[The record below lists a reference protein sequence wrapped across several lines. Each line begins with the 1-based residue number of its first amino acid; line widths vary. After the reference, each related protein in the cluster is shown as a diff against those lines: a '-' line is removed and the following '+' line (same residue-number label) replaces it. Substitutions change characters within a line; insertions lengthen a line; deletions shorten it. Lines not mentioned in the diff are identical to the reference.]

1 MNIAFLIITY
11 GDNYLLECINSIR
24 KFYNYPIYIVDNNSE
39 GDTINKYT
47 NLDNNTFYVKNIQ
60 NNFELGAIWYGCKI
74 FPNVDKLIILHS

>member
-60 NNFELGAIWYGCKI
+60 NNWGL
-74 FPNVDKLIILHS
+74 